1 MKKLI
6 AVVLALVL
14 SFALCM
20 PAFAAEETTEVVAYD
35 GDPIVVVR
43 GIDFAGLVKADG
55 SSAISIDAFDVLGL
69 IFNIGGHKV
78 TGNKAAGAHA
88 IADFGKDVFA
98 NLMVNQDGTPVNEG
112 VHIPKYYDCGADLD
126 LSDDSKWADT
136 AVGLF
141 RSLTRKYGGENVYLY
156 TFDWRMSPSALADDL
171 NSYFEMVKTK
181 TGAEKL
187 DVAACSMGGMVTTA
201 YIKEYGAD
209 IFDSLVFF
217 SPALNGADVV
227 GSAFTGDLT
236 ISGQDLTEFLIKKVG
251 NNFFVNIIIKLLD
264 FIGIIDGISGFVNEI
279 LADYGDIIYDE
290 FLCEVFRTTYGLWG
304 MVPDEYYDD
313 AVEFFFGGVED
324 EYATALAEI
333 AEIKEFVFSTEKIIS
348 SIPSDVKVSFV
359 SHYGN
364 KQLPIYSQAYLH
376 GDGVLES
383 ARTSCGATFA
393 NYGETLSDEDL
404 AGVPAEY
411 ISPDRVVNA
420 STFYKS
426 EYTGA
431 SYERFVESTWIIKG
445 AKHVGCKDNS
455 DHTEFAIWLLAQDE
469 QPTVKTNA
477 AYPRFM
483 NCDANENFI
492 AF

>member
-6 AVVLALVL
+6 ALVLALVL
-14 SFALCM
+14 SFTLFV
-20 PAFAAEETTEVVAYD
+20 PAFAADETTETVKYD

-55 SSAISIDAFDVLGL
+55 SSAISIDAFDVLSL
-69 IFNIGGHKV
+69 IFNIGSHKV

-88 IADFGKDVFA
+88 IASFGKDLFA
-98 NLMVNQDGTPVNEG
+98 DLMVDQEG
-112 VHIPKYYDCGADLD
+112 NSLSDVSIPKYYDCGADLD

-141 RSLTRKYGGENVYLY
+141 RSLTRKYGGENVFLY
-156 TFDWRMSPSALADDL
+156 TFDWRMSPDALADDL
-171 NSYFEMVKTK
+171 NNYFTMVQEK

-201 YIKEYGAD
+201 YIEKYGYG

-217 SPALNGADVV
+217 SPALNGVDVV

-251 NNFFVNIIIKLLD
+251 GNFFVDAIIKILD

-313 AVEFFFGGVED
+313 AVKFFFGGVED

-333 AEIKEFVFSTEKIIS
+333 AEIKEFVTSTEEIIDKVAAS
-348 SIPSDVKVSFV
+348 EVKLSFV
-359 SHYGN
+359 SHYNN
-364 KQLPIYSQAYLH
+364 KQLPIYSKAYLH
-376 GDGVLES
+376 GDGVIES
-383 ARTSCGATFA
+383 ARTSFGATFA
-393 NYGETLSDEDL
+393 NYGETLTDDQI
-404 AGVPAEY
+404 AGVAAEF
-411 ISPDRVVNA
+411 ISPDKVVNA
-420 STFYKS
+420 STALYP
-426 EYTGA
+426 
-431 SYERFVESTWIIKG
+431 ESTWIING
-445 AKHVGCKDNS
+445 AKHVGCKDGS
-455 DHTEFAIWLLAQDE
+455 DHTEFAIWLLAQEE
-469 QPTVKTNA
+469 QPTVTTNA

-483 NCDANENFI
+483 KCDANENFI

>member
-6 AVVLALVL
+6 ALVLALVL
-14 SFALCM
+14 SLSLCI
-20 PAFAAEETTEVVAYD
+20 PAFAAEEASKPER
-35 GDPIVVVR
+35 PIVVVR
-43 GIDFAGLVKADG
+43 GIDFAGLVNEDG
-55 SSAISIDAFDVLGL
+55 SGAISIDAFDVLSL
-69 IFNIGGHKV
+69 IFNIGAHKV
-78 TGNKAAGAHA
+78 SGNKAAGAHA
-88 IADFGKDVFA
+88 IADFGKDIFS
-98 NLMVNQDGTPVNEG
+98 NLMVNQDGTPVNED

-156 TFDWRMSPSALADDL
+156 TFDWRMSPDALADDL
-171 NSYFEMVKTK
+171 KSFFDMVL
-181 TGAEKL
+181 ANHPEADKL
-187 DVAACSMGGMVTTA
+187 DVAACSMGGMVTTS
-201 YIKEYGAD
+201 YIYKYGAD
-209 IFDSLVFF
+209 IFHNLVFF

-236 ISGQDLTEFLIKKVG
+236 IGGQDLTEFLIKKVG
-251 NNFFVNIIIKLLD
+251 GNFFVDFIIKVLKLLG
-264 FIGIIDGISGFVNEI
+264 FIDGISEFVNDI

-313 AVEFFFGGVED
+313 AVKFFFGGVEE
-324 EYATALAEI
+324 EYAVALAEI
-333 AEIKEFVFSTEKIIS
+333 AEIKDFVMSTEETLAKL
-348 SIPSDVKVSFV
+348 DAAGVNVSFV

-364 KQLPIYSQAYLH
+364 KQLPIYSKAHLH

-383 ARTSCGATFA
+383 KRTSCGATFA
-393 NYGETLSDEDL
+393 NYGATLTDEEL
-404 AGVPAEY
+404 AGVAAEF
-411 ISPDRVVNA
+411 ISPDGVVNA
-420 STFYKS
+420 STALYP
-426 EYTGA
+426 
-431 SYERFVESTWIIKG
+431 ESTWIIKG

-455 DHTEFAIWLLAQDE
+455 DHTEFAIWLLAQED
-469 QPTVKTNA
+469 QPTVYTNPD
-477 AYPRFM
+477 YPRFM

>member
-1 MKKLI
+1 MKKLMSL
-6 AVVLALVL
+6 VLALVL
-14 SFALCM
+14 AFTLCV
-20 PAFAAEETTEVVAYD
+20 PAFAAEDTTVKYD

-69 IFNIGGHKV
+69 IFDIGGHKV

-88 IADFGKDVFA
+88 IADFGKNIFSD
-98 NLMVNQDGTPVNEG
+98 LMVDQNGNSINADVT
-112 VHIPKYYDCGADLD
+112 IPKFYDCGADLD
-126 LSDDSKWADT
+126 LSDDDKWSDT

-156 TFDWRMSPSALADDL
+156 TFDWRMSPDKLADDL
-171 NSYFEMVKTK
+171 NSYFKMVQEK
-181 TGAEKL
+181 TGATKL
-187 DVAACSMGGMVTTA
+187 DVAACSMGGMITTA
-201 YIKEYGAD
+201 YIDKYGAD

-236 ISGQDLTEFLIKKVG
+236 ISGNDLTEFLIKKVG
-251 NNFFVNIIIKLLD
+251 SNFFVNLIIRFLD
-264 FIGIIDGISGFVNEI
+264 FFGFIDTISSFVNEI

-313 AVEFFFGGVED
+313 AVDFFFEGVED
-324 EYATALAEI
+324 EYAVALNEI
-333 AEIKEFVFSTEKIIS
+333 EKIKTFVTSTEEIIA
-348 SIPSDVKVSFV
+348 KVPAAGAKLSFV

-364 KQLPIYSQAYLH
+364 TQLPIYSKSYLH

-383 ARTSCGATFA
+383 ARTSCFATFA
-393 NYGETLSDEDL
+393 HYGKTLTDEEL
-404 AGVPAEY
+404 AGVEAEY

-420 STFYKS
+420 KTALYP
-426 EYTGA
+426 
-431 SYERFVESTWIIKG
+431 ESTWIVNG

-469 QPTVKTNA
+469 QPTVYTSA
-477 AYPRFM
+477 AYPRFLR
-483 NCDANENFI
+483 CDANENFI
-492 AF
+492 AW

>member
-6 AVVLALVL
+6 ALVLALVL
-14 SFALCM
+14 SFSLCI
-20 PAFAAEETTEVVAYD
+20 PAFAAEETATPER
-35 GDPIVVVR
+35 PIVVVR
-43 GIDFAGLVKADG
+43 GIDFAGLVKEDG

-78 TGNKAAGAHA
+78 AGNKAAGARA
-88 IADFGKDVFA
+88 IAEFGMDIFSD
-98 NLMVNQDGTPVNEG
+98 LMVDQNGNSVNAD
-112 VHIPKYYDCGADLD
+112 VSIPKYYDCGANLD
-126 LSDDSKWADT
+126 LSDDDKWADT

-156 TFDWRMSPSALADDL
+156 TFDWRMSPDALADDL
-171 NSYFEMVKTK
+171 KSFFDMVL
-181 TGAEKL
+181 ANHPEADKL
-187 DVAACSMGGMVTTA
+187 DVAACSMGGMVTTS
-201 YIKEYGAD
+201 YIYKYGSD
-209 IFDSLVFF
+209 IFHNLVFF

-236 ISGQDLTEFLIKKVG
+236 ISGQDLTSFLIKKVG
-251 NNFFVNIIIKLLD
+251 GNFFVNFIIKVLQLL
-264 FIGIIDGISGFVNEI
+264 GIVDGIAGFVNEI

-290 FLCEVFRTTYGLWG
+290 FLCQVFRTTYGLWG

-313 AVEFFFGGVED
+313 AVKFFFGGVEE
-324 EYATALAEI
+324 EYAVALAEI
-333 AEIKEFVFSTEKIIS
+333 AEIREFVFSTENIIN
-348 SIPSDVKVSFV
+348 SINDDVNVSFV

-364 KQLPIYSQAYLH
+364 TQLPIYSKSYLH

-393 NYGETLSDEDL
+393 NYGATLTDEEL
-404 AGVPAEY
+404 AGVAAEY
-411 ISPDRVVNA
+411 ISPDKVVNA
-420 STFYKS
+420 STALYP
-426 EYTGA
+426 
-431 SYERFVESTWIIKG
+431 ESTWIIKG
-445 AKHVGCKDNS
+445 AKHVGCKDGS
-455 DHTEFAIWLLAQDE
+455 DHTEFAIWLLAQEE
-469 QPTVKTNA
+469 QPTVYTNA

>member
-6 AVVLALVL
+6 ALVLALVL
-14 SFALCM
+14 SFSLCI
-20 PAFAAEETTEVVAYD
+20 PAFAAEETATPER
-35 GDPIVVVR
+35 PIVVVR
-43 GIDFAGLVKADG
+43 GIDFAGLVKEDG

-78 TGNKAAGAHA
+78 AGNKAAGARA
-88 IADFGKDVFA
+88 IAEFGMDIFSD
-98 NLMVNQDGTPVNEG
+98 LMVDQNGNSVNAD
-112 VHIPKYYDCGADLD
+112 VSIPKYYDCGANLD
-126 LSDDSKWADT
+126 LSDDDKWADT

-156 TFDWRMSPSALADDL
+156 TFDWRMSPDALADDL
-171 NSYFEMVKTK
+171 KSFFDMVL
-181 TGAEKL
+181 ANHPEANKL
-187 DVAACSMGGMVTTA
+187 DVAACSMGGMVTTS
-201 YIKEYGAD
+201 YIYKYGSD
-209 IFDSLVFF
+209 IFHNLVFF

-236 ISGQDLTEFLIKKVG
+236 ISGQDLTSFLIKKVG
-251 NNFFVNIIIKLLD
+251 GNFFVNFIIKVLQLL
-264 FIGIIDGISGFVNEI
+264 GIVDGIAGFVNEI

-290 FLCEVFRTTYGLWG
+290 FLCQVFRTTYGLWG

-313 AVEFFFGGVED
+313 AVEFFFGGVEE
-324 EYATALAEI
+324 EYAVALEEI
-333 AEIKEFVFSTEKIIS
+333 AEIREFVFSTENIIN
-348 SIPSDVKVSFV
+348 SINDDVNVSFV

-364 KQLPIYSQAYLH
+364 TQLPIYSKSYLH

-393 NYGETLSDEDL
+393 NYGATLTDEEL
-404 AGVPAEY
+404 AGVAAEY
-411 ISPDRVVNA
+411 ISPDKVVNA
-420 STFYKS
+420 STALYP
-426 EYTGA
+426 
-431 SYERFVESTWIIKG
+431 ESTWIIKG
-445 AKHVGCKDNS
+445 AKHVGCKDGS
-455 DHTEFAIWLLAQDE
+455 DHTEFAIWLLAQEE
-469 QPTVKTNA
+469 QPTVYTNA

>member
-6 AVVLALVL
+6 ALVLALVL
-14 SFALCM
+14 SFSLCI
-20 PAFAAEETTEVVAYD
+20 PAFAAEETAQPER
-35 GDPIVVVR
+35 PIVVVR
-43 GIDFAGLVKADG
+43 GIDFAGLVNADG

-78 TGNKAAGAHA
+78 AGNKAAGAHA
-88 IADFGKDVFA
+88 IASFGKDLFA
-98 NLMVNQDGTPVNEG
+98 DLMVNQDGTSVKD
-112 VHIPKYYDCGADLD
+112 VTIPKFTDCGADLD

-141 RSLTRKYGGENVYLY
+141 RSLTRKYGGENVFLY

-171 NSYFEMVKTK
+171 NSYFKMVQEK
-181 TGAEKL
+181 TGADKL
-187 DVAACSMGGMVTTA
+187 DVAACSMGGMVTAA
-201 YIKEYGAD
+201 YIDEYGAD
-209 IFDSLVFF
+209 IFHNLVFF
-217 SPALNGADVV
+217 SPALNGVDVV

-236 ISGQDLTEFLIKKVG
+236 IDGKDLTEFLIKKVG
-251 NNFFVNIIIKLLD
+251 GNFFVNFIIKVLKLL
-264 FIGIIDGISGFVNEI
+264 GLIDVVSGFVNDI

-313 AVEFFFGGVED
+313 AVEFFFGGVKE
-324 EYATALAEI
+324 EYAVALEEI
-333 AEIKEFVFSTEKIIS
+333 AKIREFVFSTEEILD
-348 SIPSDVKVSFV
+348 SIPEEVNVSFV
-359 SHYGN
+359 SHYNN
-364 KQLPIYSQAYLH
+364 KQLPIYSKAYLH
-376 GDGVLES
+376 GDGVIES

-393 NYGETLSDEDL
+393 NYGETLTDEQI

-411 ISPDRVVNA
+411 ISPDGVVNA
-420 STFYKS
+420 
-426 EYTGA
+426 YTA
-431 SYERFVESTWIIKG
+431 REIYRESTWIVKG

-455 DHTEFAIWLLAQDE
+455 DHTEFAIWLLAQED
-469 QPTVKTNA
+469 QPTVYTNA
-477 AYPRFM
+477 AYPRFL

>member
-14 SFALCM
+14 SFSLCI
-20 PAFAAEETTEVVAYD
+20 PAFAAEETAQPER
-35 GDPIVVVR
+35 PIVVVR
-43 GIDFAGLVKADG
+43 GIDFAGLINADG
-55 SSAISIDAFDVLGL
+55 SSALTVDAFDVLSL
-69 IFNIGGHKV
+69 IFNIGAHKV
-78 TGNKAAGAHA
+78 VGNKAAGAHA
-88 IADFGKDVFA
+88 IASFGKDLFS
-98 NLMVNQDGTPVNEG
+98 NLMVNQDGTSVND
-112 VHIPKYYDCGADLD
+112 VTIPKFTDCGADLD

-141 RSLTRKYGGENVYLY
+141 RSLTRKYGGENVFLY

-171 NSYFEMVKTK
+171 NAYFEMVKEK
-181 TGAEKL
+181 TGADKL
-187 DVAACSMGGMVTTA
+187 DVAACSMGGMITAA
-201 YIKEYGAD
+201 YIDKYGAD
-209 IFDSLVFF
+209 IFHNLVFF
-217 SPALNGADVV
+217 SPALNGVDVV

-236 ISGQDLTEFLIKKVG
+236 INGQDLTEFLIKKVG
-251 NNFFVNIIIKLLD
+251 GNFFVNFIIKVLKLLGLVD
-264 FIGIIDGISGFVNEI
+264 IVSEFVNDI

-324 EYATALAEI
+324 EYAVALEEI
-333 AEIKEFVFSTEKIIS
+333 AEIREFVFSTEEILD
-348 SIPSDVKVSFV
+348 SIPEEVNVSFV
-359 SHYGN
+359 SHYNN
-364 KQLPIYSQAYLH
+364 KQLPIYSKAYLH
-376 GDGVLES
+376 GDGVIES

-393 NYGETLSDEDL
+393 NYGETLTDEQL

-411 ISPDRVVNA
+411 ISPDGVVNA
-420 STFYKS
+420 YTVRKTFID
-426 EYTGA
+426 
-431 SYERFVESTWIIKG
+431 STWIVKG

-455 DHTEFAIWLLAQDE
+455 DHTEFAIWLLAQE
-469 QPTVKTNA
+469 NQPTVYTNA
-477 AYPRFM
+477 TYPRFL

>member
-6 AVVLALVL
+6 ALVLALVL

-20 PAFAAEETTEVVAYD
+20 PAFAAEETTEVVPYD

-55 SSAISIDAFDVLGL
+55 SSAISIDAFDVLNL

-88 IADFGKDVFA
+88 IASFGKDLFA
-98 NLMVNQDGTPVNEG
+98 DLMVDQNGNSLSDVS
-112 VHIPKYYDCGADLD
+112 IPKFTDCGADLD
-126 LSDDSKWADT
+126 LSDDKKWSDT

-156 TFDWRMSPSALADDL
+156 TFDWRMSPDALADDL
-171 NSYFEMVKTK
+171 NSYFEMVL
-181 TGAEKL
+181 ANHPEADKL

-201 YIKEYGAD
+201 YIEKYGYE

-217 SPALNGADVV
+217 SPALNGVDVV

-251 NNFFVNIIIKLLD
+251 GNFFVNAIIKVLD
-264 FIGIIDGISGFVNEI
+264 FIGIIDIISDFVNDI

-304 MVPDEYYDD
+304 MVPDEYYDE
-313 AVEFFFGGVED
+313 AVKLFFGGVED
-324 EYATALAEI
+324 EYAVALEEI
-333 AEIKEFVFSTEKIIS
+333 AKIREFVFSTEEIIDKVAA
-348 SIPSDVKVSFV
+348 SDVKLSFV
-359 SHYGN
+359 SHYNN
-364 KQLPIYSQAYLH
+364 KQLPIYSKAYLH
-376 GDGVLES
+376 GDGVIES
-383 ARTSCGATFA
+383 ARTSFGATFA
-393 NYGETLSDEDL
+393 NYGETLTEEQI
-404 AGVPAEY
+404 AGVDAEF
-411 ISPDRVVNA
+411 ISPDGVVNA
-420 STFYKS
+420 STARY
-426 EYTGA
+426 A
-431 SYERFVESTWIIKG
+431 ESTWIVKG

-455 DHTEFAIWLLAQDE
+455 DHTEFAIWLLAQEE
-469 QPTVKTNA
+469 QPTVYTNTD
-477 AYPRFM
+477 YPRFL

>member
-6 AVVLALVL
+6 ALVLALVL

-88 IADFGKDVFA
+88 IASFGKDLFA
-98 NLMVNQDGTPVNEG
+98 DLMVDQNGNSLSDVS
-112 VHIPKYYDCGADLD
+112 IPKFYDCGADLD

-156 TFDWRMSPSALADDL
+156 TFDWRMSPDALADDL
-171 NSYFEMVKTK
+171 NNYFEMVKEK

-201 YIKEYGAD
+201 YIEKYGYG

-217 SPALNGADVV
+217 SPALNGVDVV

-251 NNFFVNIIIKLLD
+251 GNFFVNAIIKVLD
-264 FIGIIDGISGFVNEI
+264 FIGIIDGISNFVNDI

-304 MVPDEYYDD
+304 MVPDEYFDD
-313 AVEFFFGGVED
+313 AVKFFFEGVED
-324 EYATALAEI
+324 EYAEALDI
-333 AEIKEFVFSTEKIIS
+333 INNDIKPFVMSTEEIIDEVAA
-348 SIPSDVKVSFV
+348 SDVKLSFV
-359 SHYGN
+359 SHYNN
-364 KQLPIYSQAYLH
+364 KQLPIYSKAYLH
-376 GDGVLES
+376 GDGVIES
-383 ARTSCGATFA
+383 ARTSFGATFA
-393 NYGETLSDEDL
+393 NYGETLTDDQL
-404 AGVPAEY
+404 AGVAAEF
-411 ISPDRVVNA
+411 ISPDGVVNA
-420 STFYKS
+420 STARY
-426 EYTGA
+426 A
-431 SYERFVESTWIIKG
+431 ESTWIING
-445 AKHVGCKDNS
+445 AKHVGCKDGS

-469 QPTVKTNA
+469 QPTVNNA
-477 AYPRFM
+477 TYPRFM
-483 NCDANENFI
+483 KCDANENFI

>member
-6 AVVLALVL
+6 ALALALVL
-14 SFALCM
+14 SFSLCI
-20 PAFAAEETTEVVAYD
+20 PAFAADEATVEYD

-43 GIDFAGLVKADG
+43 GIDFAGLIKGDG
-55 SSAISIDAFDVLGL
+55 SKAISIDAFDVLGL

-78 TGNKAAGAHA
+78 AGNKAAGARA
-88 IADFGKDVFA
+88 IADFGKEIFA
-98 NLMVNQDGTPVNEG
+98 DLMVDQNGNSIKPDVQ
-112 VHIPKYYDCGADLD
+112 IPKFYDCGADLD

-156 TFDWRMSPSALADDL
+156 TFDWRMSPEVLADDL
-171 NSYFEMVKTK
+171 NAYFEMVQEK
-181 TGAEKL
+181 TGADKL
-187 DVAACSMGGMVTTA
+187 DVAACSMGGMITTA
-201 YIKEYGAD
+201 YIDKYGAD
-209 IFDSLVFF
+209 IFDSLVFM

-236 ISGQDLTEFLIKKVG
+236 INGQDLTEFLIKKVG
-251 NNFFVNIIIKLLD
+251 GNFFVDIIINILD
-264 FIGIIDGISGFVNEI
+264 FLGFVDIISGFVNDI

-304 MVPDEYYDD
+304 LVPDEYYDE

-324 EYATALAEI
+324 EYAVALAEI
-333 AEIKEFVFSTEKIIS
+333 AKIRDFVFSTEEILAKL
-348 SIPSDVKVSFV
+348 PAAGVKVSFV

-364 KQLPIYSQAYLH
+364 KQLPIYSKAYLH

-383 ARTSCGATFA
+383 ARTSNGATFA
-393 NYGETLSDEDL
+393 NYGEALTDEQL
-404 AGVPAEY
+404 AGVAAEY
-411 ISPDRVVNA
+411 ISPDRVVDA
-420 STFYKS
+420 STSLEIF
-426 EYTGA
+426 
-431 SYERFVESTWIIKG
+431 RESTWIVKG

-455 DHTEFAIWLLAQDE
+455 DHTEFAIWLLAQED
-469 QPTVKTNA
+469 QPTVYTNA
-477 AYPRFM
+477 AYPRFI
-483 NCDANENFI
+483 NVDANENFI

>member
-1 MKKLI
+1 MKKILS
-6 AVVLALVL
+6 VLLTFVL
-14 SFALCM
+14 LFATSV
-20 PAFAAEETTEVVAYD
+20 PAFAADENTAAVKYD

-43 GIDFAGLVKADG
+43 GIDFAGLVKGDG
-55 SSAISIDAFDVLGL
+55 SKAISIDAFDVLGL
-69 IFNIGGHKV
+69 IFDIGGHKV
-78 TGNKAAGAHA
+78 TGNKAAGARA
-88 IADFGKDVFA
+88 IADFGMNVFSDLA
-98 NLMVNQDGTPVNEG
+98 VDQNGNSLNNIS
-112 VHIPKYYDCGADLD
+112 IPKFYDCGADLD
-126 LSDDSKWADT
+126 LSDDSQWSDT

-141 RSLTRKYGGENVYLY
+141 RSLTRKYGGENIFLY
-156 TFDWRMSPSALADDL
+156 TFDWRMSPEKLADDL
-171 NSYFEMVKTK
+171 KSYFDMVKEK
-181 TGAEKL
+181 TGADKL

-201 YIKEYGAD
+201 YIDKYGAN

-217 SPALNGADVV
+217 SPALNGADIV

-236 ISGQDLTEFLIKKVG
+236 ISGHDLTEFLIKKVG
-251 NNFFVNIIIKLLD
+251 GNVFVNIIIRILD
-264 FIGIIDGISGFVNEI
+264 FLGLIDIVSDFVNDI

-313 AVEFFFGGVED
+313 AVELFFGGVEG
-324 EYATALAEI
+324 EYSVALAEI
-333 AEIKEFVFSTEKIIS
+333 AKIREFVFSTEEIID
-348 SIPSDVKVSFV
+348 SIPADVKVSFV

-364 KQLPIYSQAYLH
+364 TQLPIYSKSYLH

-383 ARTSCGATFA
+383 ARTSNGATFA
-393 NYGETLSDEDL
+393 NYGEALTDEQL

-420 STFYKS
+420 YTYYES

-431 SYERFVESTWIIKG
+431 SYARFVDSTWIIKG

-455 DHTEFAIWLLAQDE
+455 DHTEFAIWLLAQEE
-469 QPTVKTNA
+469 QPTVYTNA

-492 AF
+492 GF

>member
-6 AVVLALVL
+6 ALVLALVL

-88 IADFGKDVFA
+88 IASFGKDLFA
-98 NLMVNQDGTPVNEG
+98 DLMVDQNGNSLSDVS
-112 VHIPKYYDCGADLD
+112 IPKFYDCGADLD

-156 TFDWRMSPSALADDL
+156 TFDWRMSPDALADDL
-171 NSYFEMVKTK
+171 NNYFEMVKEK

-201 YIKEYGAD
+201 YIEKYGYG

-217 SPALNGADVV
+217 SPALNGVDVV

-251 NNFFVNIIIKLLD
+251 GNFFVNAIIKVLD

-304 MVPDEYYDD
+304 MVPDEYFDD
-313 AVEFFFGGVED
+313 AVKFFFEGVED
-324 EYATALAEI
+324 EYAEALDI
-333 AEIKEFVFSTEKIIS
+333 INNDIKPFVMSTEEIIDEVAA
-348 SIPSDVKVSFV
+348 SDVKLSFV
-359 SHYGN
+359 SHYNN
-364 KQLPIYSQAYLH
+364 KQLPIYSKAYLH
-376 GDGVLES
+376 GDGVIES
-383 ARTSCGATFA
+383 ARTSFGATFA
-393 NYGETLSDEDL
+393 NYGETLTDDQL
-404 AGVPAEY
+404 AGVAAEF
-411 ISPDRVVNA
+411 ISPDGVVNA
-420 STFYKS
+420 STARY
-426 EYTGA
+426 A
-431 SYERFVESTWIIKG
+431 ESTWIING
-445 AKHVGCKDNS
+445 AKHVGCKDGS

-469 QPTVKTNA
+469 QPTVNNA
-477 AYPRFM
+477 TYPRFM
-483 NCDANENFI
+483 KCDANENFI

>member
-6 AVVLALVL
+6 ALVLALVL
-14 SFALCM
+14 SFTLFV
-20 PAFAAEETTEVVAYD
+20 PAFAADETTETVKYD

-69 IFNIGGHKV
+69 IFNIGAHKV

-88 IADFGKDVFA
+88 IASFGKDLFA
-98 NLMVNQDGTPVNEG
+98 DLMVDQEG
-112 VHIPKYYDCGADLD
+112 NSLSDVSIPKYYDCGADLD

-171 NSYFEMVKTK
+171 NAYFEMVKAK
-181 TGAEKL
+181 TGATKL

-201 YIKEYGAD
+201 YIDKYGCD
-209 IFDSLVFF
+209 IFDSLVFL
-217 SPALNGADVV
+217 SPALNGVDVV

-251 NNFFVNIIIKLLD
+251 GNFFVDAIIKILD

-313 AVEFFFGGVED
+313 AVKFFFGGVED
-324 EYATALAEI
+324 EYAVALKKI
-333 AEIKEFVFSTEKIIS
+333 AEIKEFVFSTEEIIDEVAK
-348 SIPSDVKVSFV
+348 SDVKLSFV
-359 SHYGN
+359 SHYNN
-364 KQLPIYSQAYLH
+364 KQLPIYSKAYLH
-376 GDGVLES
+376 GDGVIES
-383 ARTSCGATFA
+383 ARTSFGAEFA
-393 NYGETLSDEDL
+393 NYGEALTDEQI
-404 AGVPAEY
+404 AGAAAEF
-411 ISPDRVVNA
+411 ISPDKVVNA
-420 STFYKS
+420 SKARY
-426 EYTGA
+426 A
-431 SYERFVESTWIIKG
+431 ESTWIING
-445 AKHVGCKDNS
+445 AKHVGCKDGS
-455 DHTEFAIWLLAQDE
+455 DHTEFAIWLLAQED
-469 QPTVKTNA
+469 QPTVTTNA
-477 AYPRFM
+477 AYPRFIK
-483 NCDANENFI
+483 CDANENFI

>member
-6 AVVLALVL
+6 SFVLAIVL
-14 SFALCM
+14 TFSLCI
-20 PAFAAEETTEVVAYD
+20 PAFAADEATVEYD

-43 GIDFAGLVKADG
+43 GIDFAGLINEDG
-55 SSAISIDAFDVLGL
+55 SSALSIGAFEVLNL
-69 IFNIGGHKV
+69 IFDIGGYKV
-78 TGNKAAGAHA
+78 TGQKAAGAHA
-88 IADFGKDVFA
+88 IADFGKSVFA
-98 NLMVNQDGTPVNEG
+98 NLMMDQNGNSIKADVQ
-112 VHIPKYYDCGADLD
+112 IPKYYDCGADLD
-126 LSDDSKWADT
+126 LSDDKKWSDT

-156 TFDWRMSPSALADDL
+156 TFDWRQSPSYLADDL
-171 NSYFEMVKTK
+171 NSFFQMVLQK

-201 YIKEYGAD
+201 YISEYGAD
-209 IFDSLVFF
+209 IFDSLVFM

-227 GSAFTGDLT
+227 GSAFTGDLQ
-236 ISGQDLTEFLIKKVG
+236 ISGDDLTQFLIKKVG
-251 NNFFVNIIIKLLD
+251 GNFFVDLIIKVLD
-264 FIGIIDGISGFVNEI
+264 FFGFIDGISGFVNEI

-304 MVPDEYYDD
+304 MVPDEYYDE
-313 AVEFFFGGVED
+313 AVKFFFEGVED
-324 EYATALAEI
+324 EYAVALTKI
-333 AEIKEFVFSTEKIIS
+333 AEIREFVFSTEKIID
-348 SIPSDVKVSFV
+348 SIPEDVKVSFV

-364 KQLPIYSQAYLH
+364 KQLPIYSKAYLH
-376 GDGVLES
+376 GDGVLEA

-404 AGVPAEY
+404 AGVLAEY

-420 STFYKS
+420 STYYES
-426 EYTGA
+426 EDKEY
-431 SYERFVESTWIIKG
+431 SYARFVESTWIIKG

-455 DHTEFAIWLLAQDE
+455 QHTEFAIWLLAQDE